1 MKGFLSSGFFRAI
14 RGISD
19 NFGNGRDALC
29 QCVVSTQHVLCQAR
43 IMVGVMSYFYYHTL
57 AESLIVYNN
66 TPITEN

>member
-14 RGISD
+14 RDISHS
-19 NFGNGRDALC
+19 FGNGGDALC
-29 QCVVSTQHVLCQAR
+29 QCVVSTQHVD
-43 IMVGVMSYFYYHTL
+43 VMRYFYYHTL